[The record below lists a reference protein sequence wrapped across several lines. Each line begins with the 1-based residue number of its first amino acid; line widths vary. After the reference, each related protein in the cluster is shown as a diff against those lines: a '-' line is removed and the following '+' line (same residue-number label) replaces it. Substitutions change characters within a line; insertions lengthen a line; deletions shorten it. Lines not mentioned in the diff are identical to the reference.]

1 MAIKIFMVV
10 LVAVF
15 FIGCAPQAVM
25 QTAEQIDAL
34 AIPPS
39 AESNLFSPPKNGYAR
54 LIIYRDY
61 ATLLFMARFDVYVK
75 YYDGDRAL
83 CRIKNQS
90 SCIVNIKANDV
101 IALHY
106 TGISET
112 ESPFGGNIL
121 FKPKNQHIYCINLL
135 LSQFGSGLSAWWSFN
150 LTFRD
155 KETCLKEY
163 KEVYKPSHREYQE
176 KWFNRLVKKG
186 DKRAYKE

>member
-1 MAIKIFMVV
+1 MLRKILMAV

-15 FIGCAPQAVM
+15 FMGCSIPQAIM
-25 QTAEQIDAL
+25 QTAEQIDSL

-39 AESNLFSPPKNGYAR
+39 AENNLFSPPKNGYAR

-61 ATLLFMARFDVYVK
+61 AALLFAARLDVYAK

-83 CRIKNQS
+83 CRIKNKS

-106 TGISET
+106 IPIGM
-112 ESPFGGNIL
+112 FGENIPNGRNIL

-155 KETCLKEY
+155 KDTCLKEY
-163 KEVYKPSHREYQE
+163 KEIYEPSHREYQE
-176 KWFNRLVKKG
+176 KWFNGLIKK
-186 DKRAYKE
+186 RR